1 MHYGGEIAVHTGQL
15 LIAALV
21 TVIGFVMVVVGQ
33 TTTQFFGIL
42 AIVIGI
48 IVALVAD
55 LAKPSVS
62 SEH

>member
-1 MHYGGEIAVHTGQL
+1 MHTGQL
-15 LIAALV
+15 LIAALI

-33 TTTQFFGIL
+33 TTTQFFGII

-48 IVALVAD
+48 IVALVGD